1 MAAIEQ
7 TIPNLLG
14 GVSQQPDPV
23 KLAGQV
29 RVADNVYLD
38 PTFGCMKRPP
48 TEYVG
53 CWEIPS
59 PKVMMSNGSLSSEIR
74 MSVISLVSIEMK

>member
-7 TIPNLLG
+7 QIPNMLG

-23 KLAGQV
+23 KLPGQV
-29 RVADNVYLD
+29 READNVLLD

-48 TEYVG
+48 TQWVTRPG
-53 CWEIPS
+53 
-59 PKVMMSNGSLSSEIR
+59 
-74 MSVISLVSIEMK
+74 